1 VVDRPADERSSS
13 KPVYGREK
21 RAPAPEGRRPAG
33 APAPPPAPAPDQRNL
48 KRITSTGTPVQATAS
63 LGGPV
68 PDLSEG
74 MTVEHER
81 FGKGKV
87 LKIEGLPPDLKATIF
102 FPSAGQK
109 QLLLRFAKLTVV
121 EG

>member
-1 VVDRPADERSSS
+1 
-13 KPVYGREK
+13 
-21 RAPAPEGRRPAG
+21 
-33 APAPPPAPAPDQRNL
+33 
-48 KRITSTGTPVQATAS
+48 
-63 LGGPV
+63 
-68 PDLSEG
+68 
-74 MTVEHER
+74 MTVEHDR

-87 LKIEGLPPDLKATIF
+87 LKVEGNAPDLKATVF

>member
-1 VVDRPADERSSS
+1 MEA
-13 KPVYGREK
+13 
-21 RAPAPEGRRPAG
+21 
-33 APAPPPAPAPDQRNL
+33 
-48 KRITSTGTPVQATAS
+48 TGS
-63 LGGPV
+63 LGGGTS
-68 PDLSEG
+68 DELTEG
-74 MTVEHER
+74 MTVTHER

-87 LKIEGLPPDLKATIF
+87 LKIEGKAPDLKATVF

>member
-1 VVDRPADERSSS
+1 MEATGSPGGGTSDEL
-13 KPVYGREK
+13 
-21 RAPAPEGRRPAG
+21 A
-33 APAPPPAPAPDQRNL
+33 
-48 KRITSTGTPVQATAS
+48 
-63 LGGPV
+63 
-68 PDLSEG
+68 EG
-74 MTVEHER
+74 MTVAHER

-87 LKIEGLPPDLKATIF
+87 LKIEGKAPDLKATVF

>member
-1 VVDRPADERSSS
+1 ME
-13 KPVYGREK
+13 
-21 RAPAPEGRRPAG
+21 
-33 APAPPPAPAPDQRNL
+33 
-48 KRITSTGTPVQATAS
+48 ATNS
-63 LGGPV
+63 LGGGAS
-68 PDLSEG
+68 DIEEG
-74 MTVEHER
+74 MTVAHER

-87 LKIEGLPPDLKATIF
+87 LKIEGNAPDLKATVF

>member
-1 VVDRPADERSSS
+1 MNS
-13 KPVYGREK
+13 
-21 RAPAPEGRRPAG
+21 PAPEKRG
-33 APAPPPAPAPDQRNL
+33 NL
-48 KRITSTGTPVQATAS
+48 KRISGSGAPLEATNTLGS
-63 LGGPV
+63 LAAE
-68 PDLSEG
+68 LEEG
-74 MTVEHER
+74 MTVMHER

-87 LKIEGLPPDLKATIF
+87 LKIEGKAPDLKATVF

>member
-1 VVDRPADERSSS
+1 LEA
-13 KPVYGREK
+13 
-21 RAPAPEGRRPAG
+21 
-33 APAPPPAPAPDQRNL
+33 
-48 KRITSTGTPVQATAS
+48 TGS
-63 LGGPV
+63 LGGAT
-68 PDLSEG
+68 PDLVEG

-87 LKIEGLPPDLKATIF
+87 LKVEGNAPDLKATVF
-102 FPSAGQK
+102 FPSIGQK

>member
-1 VVDRPADERSSS
+1 M
-13 KPVYGREK
+13 K
-21 RAPAPEGRRPAG
+21 RAPQPGEGQRAPSQVPVQ
-33 APAPPPAPAPDQRNL
+33 PQRNL
-48 KRITSTGTPVQATAS
+48 KRITSTGTPAQATTT
-63 LGGPV
+63 LGGVV
-68 PDLSEG
+68 PDLAEG

-87 LKIEGLPPDLKATIF
+87 LKIEGQAPDLKATVF

-121 EG
+121 G